1 MHISRHMLYIIYN
14 LVGTYGHMLTLFQAL
29 KFLLQLRNPLVFFFQ
44 LADSGGF
51 FLPSCIPGPLRQ
63 LTFPY
68 KCIHLLNLFLPG
80 LALLPDRLIRGK
92 FINGFSRVSH
102 YRILFC

>member
-44 LADSGGF
+44 LADNR
-51 FLPSCIPGPLRQ
+51 IPGPLRQ

-102 YRILFC
+102 YWILFC